1 MEDITRPMKKPRP
14 RRGCLSRFLIG
25 GFLFSS
31 TLLVV
36 LFIGLLSVQAM
47 YGEAYQEV
55 VVAMLVDEGFL
66 PPPMPTSTTT
76 VTPPIIP
83 NPPQEIIPGPL
94 QEVIPDKNLVRAF
107 ETQAHSTGSP
117 TSTSTKPQPPTETS
131 TPTETPTETP
141 TSTSTWRPW
150 PTWTRS
156 STPTKTATRPFRTS
170 TSTRTSPPP
179 TRTFTPTQTHTLD
192 PLITPSETSV
202 IPPTDTAVPSNT
214 PTQISAS
221 CTTYI
226 HTSHEN
232 TIVGLINN
240 ERQSRGLHAL
250 AVQSQLL
257 AAARVHAADM
267 ACNGFHSHTGSDGS
281 SVRDRVTRQG
291 YTYSWIGENYMV
303 TSNSS
308 SAAQS
313 AFDWWMNSTP
323 HRNNILGSSYT
334 QFGVAG
340 VSSDVD
346 WGIHFVIVFARP

>member
-1 MEDITRPMKKPRP
+1 MI
-14 RRGCLSRFLIG
+14 GSFL
-25 GFLFSS
+25 LAS
-31 TLLVV
+31 TLIALMFVG
-36 LFIGLLSVQAM
+36 FLSVQAM
-47 YGEAYQEV
+47 YGKSASEV
-55 VVAMLVDEGFL
+55 PDFVVAMLFDEVDH
-66 PPPMPTSTTT
+66 PPPTPTITP
-76 VTPPIIP
+76 TPPIIP
-83 NPPQEIIPGPL
+83 LPPDEIVPEEGHRIIRFIQDPTEPPSTNIR
-94 QEVIPDKNLVRAF
+94 VITA
-107 ETQAHSTGSP
+107 TSS
-117 TSTSTKPQPPTETS
+117 STSTTTSTATS
-131 TPTETPTETP
+131 TPTETPTGTP
-141 TSTSTWRPW
+141 TNTPTWRPW
-150 PTWTRS
+150 PTWTPSR
-156 STPTKTATRPFRTS
+156 TPTRTATRPYHTS
-170 TSTRTSPPP
+170 TPSRTSPPP
-179 TRTFTPTQTHTLD
+179 TLTFTPTQTHTLD

-214 PTQISAS
+214 PTQITTS
-221 CTTYI
+221 CTTFI
-226 HTSHEN
+226 HSSHEN

-240 ERQSRGLHAL
+240 ERQSRDLHAL
-250 AVQSQLL
+250 AVQGQLL

-291 YTYSWIGENYMV
+291 YSYSWIGENYMV

>member
-1 MEDITRPMKKPRP
+1 MI
-14 RRGCLSRFLIG
+14 GSFL
-25 GFLFSS
+25 LAS
-31 TLLVV
+31 TLIALMFVG
-36 LFIGLLSVQAM
+36 FLSVQAM
-47 YGEAYQEV
+47 YGKSASEV
-55 VVAMLVDEGFL
+55 PDFVVAMLFDEVDH
-66 PPPMPTSTTT
+66 PPPTPTITP
-76 VTPPIIP
+76 TPPIIP
-83 NPPQEIIPGPL
+83 LPPDEIVP
-94 QEVIPDKNLVRAF
+94 EESHRVIRFIQDPT
-107 ETQAHSTGSP
+107 EPPSTNIRVITATSS
-117 TSTSTKPQPPTETS
+117 STSTTTS
-131 TPTETPTETP
+131 TATATPTETPTGTP
-141 TSTSTWRPW
+141 TNTPTWRPW
-150 PTWTRS
+150 PTWTPSR
-156 STPTKTATRPFRTS
+156 TPTRTATRPYHTS
-170 TSTRTSPPP
+170 TPSRTSPPP
-179 TRTFTPTQTHTLD
+179 TLTFTPTQTHTLD

-214 PTQISAS
+214 PTQITTS

-250 AVQSQLL
+250 AVQGQLL
-257 AAARVHAADM
+257 AAARVQAADM

-291 YTYSWIGENYMV
+291 YNYSWIGENYMV

-313 AFDWWMNSTP
+313 AFDWWMNSTA